1 MLRANS
7 VREESGEDYVHSIC
21 SEKGFYCTV
30 CLGSRNIFFCIFNF
44 YATSGVQS
52 KGMIESSLLSK

>member
-21 SEKGFYCTV
+21 SGKGFYCN
-30 CLGSRNIFFCIFNF
+30 L
-44 YATSGVQS
+44 
-52 KGMIESSLLSK
+52 EPLSMGGGCWEEFADLAYLVRVGR